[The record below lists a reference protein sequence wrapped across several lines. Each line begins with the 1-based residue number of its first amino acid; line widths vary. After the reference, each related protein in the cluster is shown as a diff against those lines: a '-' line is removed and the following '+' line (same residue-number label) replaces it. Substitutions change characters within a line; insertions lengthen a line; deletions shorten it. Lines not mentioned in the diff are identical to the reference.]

1 MFMGISGNRNVL
13 KDVVQILRY
22 RRMIATIS
30 ALICLIFVSCGGSS
44 VDDDTEP
51 TASLLE
57 GVEIVETPQ
66 ETAVVEIEDAVSTS
80 SGEPRR
86 GGVFR
91 TPSGNLL
98 IPDPALFSPSS
109 LFWERSTQASRS

>member
-1 MFMGISGNRNVL
+1 MFMGISGNRNVI
-13 KDVVQILRY
+13 KDMVQILRY
-22 RRMIATIS
+22 RGVMVPIS
-30 ALICLIFVSCGGSS
+30 VLICLIFVSCGGSS
-44 VDDDTEP
+44 VDEDMEQ

-66 ETAVVEIEDAVSTS
+66 ETADVEIDDEVSKS
-80 SGEPRR
+80 IGGPRR

-98 IPDPALFSPSS
+98 IPDPALSSPSGRIEP
-109 LFWERSTQASRS
+109 L